1 MGDRYNKAHPL
12 IKSYQS
18 TAWIFIRGAWFI
30 DYLTEIF
37 RLLTFDKEI
46 TTVDAALQAYDVGL
60 ARHHPWFLQ
69 KAAKV
74 GMYACKNKAVFFE
87 GMIEEQRLVL

>member
-1 MGDRYNKAHPL
+1 MNGDNSKEILGDRYNQSHPL

-46 TTVDAALQAYDVGL
+46 TTVDAAL
-60 ARHHPWFLQ
+60 
-69 KAAKV
+69 
-74 GMYACKNKAVFFE
+74 
-87 GMIEEQRLVL
+87 